1 MRDEIK
7 QREGDKKNQ
16 KNKKKTEL
24 FSRKK
29 KAKTKK
35 KRKTK
40 TKFFVRLSGKAFQAE
55 EVPTQ
60 LFRTQSAC
68 VLLLLLFLDNF
79 HRRGVAFVLC
89 LETGGAVIAVAVVLV
104 RGGGGEFCPLL

>member
-1 MRDEIK
+1 M
-7 QREGDKKNQ
+7 
-16 KNKKKTEL
+16 KT
-24 FSRKK
+24 K

-35 KRKTK
+35 TKKQKQNFSSVFRERRFKR
-40 TKFFVRLSGKAFQAE
+40 